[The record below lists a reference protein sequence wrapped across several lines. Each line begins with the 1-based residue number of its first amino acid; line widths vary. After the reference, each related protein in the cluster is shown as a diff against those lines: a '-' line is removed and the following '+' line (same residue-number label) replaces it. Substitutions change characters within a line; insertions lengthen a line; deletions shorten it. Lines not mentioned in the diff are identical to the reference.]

1 MGMVSETEHTSE
13 PKLSS
18 SEEYQS
24 SLLKPSHSSHS
35 CKDDE
40 KSDAPK
46 KYFESDAGDGTRA
59 VDQYLHGPRLI
70 LTFVSCVLSLF
81 LSALDQTIVSTILGE
96 VGQVFHEYDKV
107 IWLTSA
113 FLLPMACLIPS
124 YGKLSLA
131 FGRKWTL
138 VGGIVIFEV
147 GSLVAA
153 LAKNMDMLIGARVI
167 QGVGAGTIQTSVTII
182 LTESVPISRRPL
194 SFILIGVTFTIASV
208 LGPFIGGAFANNVS
222 WRWCFYIN
230 LPIGGAALAVLVVSF
245 RPPPPTGSL
254 KVKLGR
260 IDFIGTFF
268 LTVSTVLLLLA
279 ISFGGVAFPWRSA
292 AVICCF
298 VIGGVMGIVFAVWNF
313 VWSKHPLIIVENLT
327 IVPVLAAALSAA
339 FNFGFFMALVTFLA
353 IYFQMIYDASPWQT
367 GLYLLPLVIS
377 VVVSSMANGMFLRN
391 IRRIKITM
399 MFSSICGPIGCGILL
414 LLGPKKDIG
423 QLIGLL
429 IPAGI
434 SIGLQ
439 FQSSLISAQISAPNN
454 VEGSVIQVTTF
465 LSFVKTFMG
474 ALAINISQL
483 IFQNTGLSSYNSF
496 VRTFDPS
503 SPEYQ
508 TLSRYPGKS
517 ILSSPTAMNSLPEPL
532 RQSVKLIFIDAL
544 HNVFYFSLAMSI
556 VALIASVFTT
566 NKKVPKDDEVQMEL
580 EEEIEELEHDDV
592 ASTVQQTNS
601 VPVEPPK

>member
-1 MGMVSETEHTSE
+1 MGVVLETEPASE
-13 PKLSS
+13 PKLLSL
-18 SEEYQS
+18 EEYPLL
-24 SLLKPSHSSHS
+24 LLKPLHSLHS
-35 CKDDE
+35 CKDEE
-40 KSDAPK
+40 KRDAPK

-70 LTFVSCVLSLF
+70 LTFVSCVLLLF
-81 LSALDQTIVSTILGE
+81 LLALDQTIVSTILGE

-107 IWLTSA
+107 IWLTLA
-113 FLLPMACLIPS
+113 FLLPMACLIPL

-182 LTESVPISRRPL
+182 LTELVPISRRPL
-194 SFILIGVTFTIASV
+194 SFILIGVTFTIALV

-230 LPIGGAALAVLVVSF
+230 LPIGGAALAVLVVLF
-245 RPPPPTGSL
+245 RPPPPTGSF

-279 ISFGGVAFPWRSA
+279 ISFGGVEFPWRLA

-313 VWSKHPLIIVENLT
+313 VWLKHPLIIVENLT
-327 IVPVLAAALSAA
+327 IVPVLAAALLAA

-377 VVVSSMANGMFLRN
+377 VVVLLMANGMFLRN

-399 MFSSICGPIGCGILL
+399 MFSLICGPIGCGILL
-414 LLGPKKDIG
+414 LLGAKKDIG

-439 FQSSLISAQISAPNN
+439 FQLSLISAQILAPNN
-454 VEGSVIQVTTF
+454 VEGLVIQVTTF

-508 TLSRYPGKS
+508 MLLRFPGKL
-517 ILSSPTAMNSLPEPL
+517 ILLSPTAMNLLPEPL
-532 RQSVKLIFIDAL
+532 RQLVKLIFIDAL
-544 HNVFYFSLAMSI
+544 HNVFYFSLAMLI

-592 ASTVQQTNS
+592 DSTVQQTNS